1 MGSSEVSILLAYC
14 SASGLFDRHILKYLK
29 PRKRRK
35 PGKSR
40 KKFSRSFQIG
50 FVLGHSFLRSL
61 FTCTEHKGHPEM
73 KASDFFYFFWA
84 CVLPWAYRCL
94 SRFPSIHGNFSEC
107 IPLKNLTLQL
117 FLLYFFCVY
126 CFPNCY
132 FLPQTAL
139 ACSLSFSVLGDVLH
153 VATQPW

>member
-14 SASGLFDRHILKYLK
+14 SAGGLFDRHILKYLK

-40 KKFSRSFQIG
+40 KNFSRSFQIG
-50 FVLGHSFLRSL
+50 SVLGHSSLRSL

-84 CVLPWAYRCL
+84 CVLPWAYTCL

-117 FLLYFFCVY
+117 SSCIFSASIVFQTVTFCPRQQWLVLY
-126 CFPNCY
+126 
-132 FLPQTAL
+132 
-139 ACSLSFSVLGDVLH
+139 LSVFGGMSFM
-153 VATQPW
+153 